1 MPRPVFLGLAAAV
14 LSGIAA
20 CGGGQIIPTGPT
32 QTNSTGASIPDPTTA
47 TSLTYTSNIAPLLQ
61 SDCVMCHNSSTR
73 GGGYDL
79 SSYAAVMRAVTPGN
93 ANSVLVRATQPGGLM
108 YSMMGSSAPNGA
120 ATIRRWVVDFNAA
133 Q

>member
-1 MPRPVFLGLAAAV
+1 MPRPVLLGLAAAG
-14 LSGIAA
+14 LFGLAA

-32 QTNSTGASIPDPTTA
+32 KTNSTGATIPDPSTA
-47 TSLTYTSNIAPLLQ
+47 TSLTYTGNIAPILQ

-93 ANSVLVRATQPGGLM
+93 ANSVLVRATQPGGVM

-133 Q
+133 P